1 MATKK
6 VTDKRA
12 PPAAPAKTKPAAA
25 KKAAPKALEQDGP
38 KSTLQRVQKLRE
50 ERARLGLKR
59 LELYVHPDDWDQ
71 VKVLAARLQRKREK
85 LEES

>member
-12 PPAAPAKTKPAAA
+12 APAVPAKTKPAAA
-25 KKAAPKALEQDGP
+25 KKAAQKAQEQDGP

-71 VKVLAARLQRKREK
+71 VKALASRLQRKREK
-85 LEES
+85 SAEG